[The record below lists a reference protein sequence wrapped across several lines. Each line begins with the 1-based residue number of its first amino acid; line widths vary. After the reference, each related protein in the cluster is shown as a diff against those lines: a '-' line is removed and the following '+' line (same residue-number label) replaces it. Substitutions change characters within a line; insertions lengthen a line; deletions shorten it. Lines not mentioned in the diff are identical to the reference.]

1 MRLPFFPLHTVL
13 FPHMPLPL
21 QIFEERYRAMTR
33 DLLAE
38 ESPYAGRFMVSMIT
52 DGAEVGDHAGHPP
65 LTGRIGTIA
74 EVRSADQLADG
85 RWVLL
90 AVGLVRAEL
99 LRVERGAEYALAEV
113 VPLPDEPIADADLGR
128 LLPLTQAALD
138 RYLATV
144 KRYVASTASKG
155 RGSQETS
162 KVVSSLDEVLKP
174 IKLPDDAA
182 AASYAVAGVLQIEL
196 RRKQQLLDLPDAAA
210 RLTAEIELLRREAE
224 LLADQAMA
232 PMASADLH
240 YHPN

>member
-13 FPHMPLPL
+13 FPHLPLPL

-38 ESPYAGRFMVSMIT
+38 GSPYAGRFMVSMIT
-52 DGAEVGDHAGHPP
+52 DGAEVGDDPDRPP
-65 LTGRIGTIA
+65 HTGRIGTIA
-74 EVRSADQLADG
+74 EIRSADQLADG

-90 AVGLVRAEL
+90 AVGISRAEL
-99 LRVERGAEYALAEV
+99 IRVERGAEYALAEV
-113 VPLPDEPIADADLGR
+113 VPLPDAPLADVELGR

-144 KRYVASTASKG
+144 KRYVASTASIG
-155 RGSQETS
+155 RDSQETS
-162 KVVSSLDEVLKP
+162 NVVSSLDQVLKP

-196 RRKQQLLDLPDAAA
+196 SRKQQLLELPDAGA
-210 RLTAEIELLRREAE
+210 RLLAEVELLRREAE